1 MKDPKPQTHRDKE
14 SFLRDSVLGGQVV
27 CCFVLIY
34 ETRSHCEASAGL
46 EHTMLARLA
55 QNSQRSSCHHP
66 QSAGVWAP
74 VPGSWF

>member
-14 SFLRDSVLGGQVV
+14 SFLRDSVWGGVV